1 MSSIGDLNGV
11 LTRATV
17 LTANARSANVTTAT
31 GGVSVDLKDFI
42 GSVAVVYDAGA
53 ITNGDSN
60 STFTIRLQH
69 SDEANANFVNINT
82 NITLTNAASAGQVG
96 LHTRSLNRYLAVVG
110 NVAGANTPVFPCSVQ
125 LVGFKQ
131 ITA

>member
-1 MSSIGDLNGV
+1 MSTIGDLNGT
-11 LTRATV
+11 LTRVTV
-17 LTANARSANVTTAT
+17 LTANSRNANVTTAT

-42 GSVAVVYDAGA
+42 GSVQVVYDAGA
-53 ITNGDSN
+53 ITNGDSD

-69 SDEANANFVNINT
+69 SDSQNASFVNLNS
-82 NITLTNAASAGQVG
+82 NITLTNVASAGQIG
-96 LHTRSLNRYLAVVG
+96 LNTRSMNRYLAVVG